1 MNLNSGTILHNGSY
15 RVISTLGRGGFGI
28 TYLAEQILAKRR
40 VCIKEFFPKDYFKRD
55 DGVDSISILSQG
67 HAKIMGKFKE
77 KFIKEAQTI
86 ASLDHPNIIHIIDV
100 FEENNT
106 AYYVM
111 EYVEGGSLN
120 DIVKEHGVLS
130 ESVAVKYI
138 KDVALALAHIHE
150 ENINH
155 LDVKPGNIMVRTKGD
170 TAILIDFGLS
180 KHYDDAGD
188 QTSSTPVGISNGYAP
203 MEQYNVGGVSSFS
216 PATDIY
222 SLGATLYY
230 LVTGVVPPVASVVG
244 EEGIGALP
252 EHLSSG
258 VVTAINRSMSYW
270 RKDRPQNIEEFLA
283 LLDLDN
289 IEERTMVD
297 VDATKIASATVVRTE
312 SNPTSTNTPSLPS
325 TPKAGRRG
333 WLWATIVV
341 AILAVGAGMFFM
353 MSGEDRVKDEV
364 KDKSLA
370 EELFTALQSED
381 RGGFYS
387 QLYLF
392 IDLADAEQ
400 KDCYEEFDKL
410 AREAMSEE
418 EALAYRALLASYMTD
433 GEALDNLEGEYNNL
447 SDGQRERFD
456 GLYPALCDNYGN
468 VVARHGAEQML
479 ASIQGGDIESVD
491 SMLLWF
497 FELSDEEQKEHFKE
511 FDYLAREVL
520 SIEEAIAYGALIA
533 TNMKDETILEN
544 LGEEYSELP
553 EDQANRCTELL
564 KYLADTY
571 GTIEEKSLA
580 ERAYEALVAGDM
592 DAMEAL
598 NREYDKLSAEEQAEV
613 SAELERLLEERG
625 YPGESTDNVDS
636 IAQQV
641 AQAILTDDKSTIAAL
656 DAQIS
661 KLSAEEQERI
671 KTDVQNILLG
681 TLGDLFLEE

>member
-1 MNLNSGTILHNGSY
+1 
-15 RVISTLGRGGFGI
+15 
-28 TYLAEQILAKRR
+28 
-40 VCIKEFFPKDYFKRD
+40 
-55 DGVDSISILSQG
+55 
-67 HAKIMGKFKE
+67 
-77 KFIKEAQTI
+77 
-86 ASLDHPNIIHIIDV
+86 
-100 FEENNT
+100 
-106 AYYVM
+106 
-111 EYVEGGSLN
+111 
-120 DIVKEHGVLS
+120 
-130 ESVAVKYI
+130 
-138 KDVALALAHIHE
+138 
-150 ENINH
+150 
-155 LDVKPGNIMVRTKGD
+155 
-170 TAILIDFGLS
+170 
-180 KHYDDAGD
+180 
-188 QTSSTPVGISNGYAP
+188 
-203 MEQYNVGGVSSFS
+203 
-216 PATDIY
+216 
-222 SLGATLYY
+222 
-230 LVTGVVPPVASVVG
+230 
-244 EEGIGALP
+244 
-252 EHLSSG
+252 
-258 VVTAINRSMSYW
+258 
-270 RKDRPQNIEEFLA
+270 
-283 LLDLDN
+283 
-289 IEERTMVD
+289 MVD

-353 MSGEDRVKDEV
+353 MSGEDKV

-387 QLYLF
+387 KLYLF

>member
-270 RKDRPQNIEEFLA
+270 RKDRPQSIEEFLA

-297 VDATKIASATVVRTE
+297 VDATKIAGATVVRTE

-353 MSGEDRVKDEV
+353 MSGEDKV

-387 QLYLF
+387 KLYLF

-410 AREAMSEE
+410 ARKAMSEE
-418 EALAYRALLASYMTD
+418 EALAYRALLANYMTD
-433 GEALDNLEGEYNNL
+433 GEALDNVEGEYNNL

-456 GLYPALCDNYGN
+456 GLYPALCDNYGH

-497 FELSDEEQKEHFKE
+497 FELSDEEQKEHYKE

-533 TNMKDETILEN
+533 TNMKDETIFEN
-544 LGEEYSELP
+544 LAEEYSELP

-641 AQAILTDDKSTIAAL
+641 AQAILSDDKSTIAAL

>member
-1 MNLNSGTILHNGSY
+1 MNLNPGTILHNGSY
-15 RVISTLGRGGFGI
+15 RVISILGRGGFGI
-28 TYLAEQILAKRR
+28 TYLAEQILAKRK

-111 EYVEGGSLN
+111 EYVEGGSLS

-180 KHYDDAGD
+180 KHYDEMGD

-203 MEQYNVGGVSSFS
+203 MEQYNAGGVSSFS

-244 EEGIGALP
+244 EDGIGALP

-333 WLWATIVV
+333 WLWATIIV

-353 MSGEDRVKDEV
+353 MSGED
-364 KDKSLA
+364 KDKVEVEDKSIA
-370 EELFTALQSED
+370 EELFTALKS
-381 RGGFYS
+381 GG
-387 QLYLF
+387 
-392 IDLADAEQ
+392 I
-400 KDCYEEFDKL
+400 
-410 AREAMSEE
+410 
-418 EALAYRALLASYMTD
+418 
-433 GEALDNLEGEYNNL
+433 
-447 SDGQRERFD
+447 ER
-456 GLYPALCDNYGN
+456 
-468 VVARHGAEQML
+468 
-479 ASIQGGDIESVD
+479 VD
-491 SMLLWF
+491 YILLWF
-497 FELSDEEQKEHFKE
+497 FELSDEEQKKHYKE
-511 FDYLAREVL
+511 FDSRAREVL
-520 SIEEAIAYGALIA
+520 SIEESIAFRVLIA
-533 TNMKDETILEN
+533 TSMKDETILEN
-544 LGEEYSELP
+544 LAEEYSELP

-564 KYLADTY
+564 NYLAETY
-571 GTIEEKSLA
+571 GIVEEKSLA
-580 ERAYEALVAGDM
+580 ERAYEALVAEDM

-598 NREYDKLSAEEQAEV
+598 NREYNELSAEEQAEI

-625 YPGESTDNVDS
+625 YPGESTNNVDS

-641 AQAILTDDKSTIAAL
+641 AKAILSDDKSTIAAL

>member
-353 MSGEDRVKDEV
+353 MSGEDEV